1 MKKTQSNFDIKAS
14 IALGITV
21 LCWSSVPLFLKYFT
35 TYLDAWTTNGL
46 RYPFAALLLL
56 PFVISAARK
65 GTLTRKVLIAAII
78 PAIINLIG
86 QVLWAWAPYYV
97 DPGLLS
103 FTVRLSTVWSVIGAF
118 FLFPDERAL
127 IRSWKFW
134 AGTLLSLY
142 GFYLIISAGQG
153 LPKGAKLTG
162 IIISVTCSVFWGAY
176 GLSVRKYMHQVES
189 KLAFGVISAY
199 TGTST
204 FILMLLF
211 GDVRAITT
219 VPLPIV
225 GLILLSSLVGIA
237 TAHVLF
243 YVAVKRIG
251 VAIANTFNLLSAFL
265 TAVISSF
272 IFHELLNGLQW
283 IGGIVLVLG
292 ASFLILAQTKIK
304 EYQRS
309 LEQ

>member
-1 MKKTQSNFDIKAS
+1 VKNTQSNFDIKATL
-14 IALGITV
+14 ALGITV
-21 LCWSSVPLFLKYFT
+21 LCWSSVPLFLKFFT
-35 TYLDAWTTNGL
+35 TYLDGWTTNGL

-78 PAIINLIG
+78 PSVINLIG

-103 FTVRLSTVWSVIGAF
+103 FTVRLSTVWSVGAF

-142 GFYLIISAGQG
+142 GFFLIISAGRG
-153 LPKGAKLTG
+153 LPQGAKLTG
-162 IIISVTCSVFWGAY
+162 IFISLACSVFWGAY

-189 KLAFGVISAY
+189 KLAFGIISLY
-199 TGTST
+199 TGAGTL
-204 FILMLLF
+204 ILMFLF
-211 GDVRAITT
+211 GNFRAIAS
-219 VPLPIV
+219 VPLPIF
-225 GLILLSSLVGIA
+225 GLILLSALVGIA

-265 TAVISSF
+265 TAVLSS
-272 IFHELLNGLQW
+272 ILFHELINGLQW
-283 IGGIVLVLG
+283 VGGIVLVLG

-304 EYQRS
+304 EYQQS